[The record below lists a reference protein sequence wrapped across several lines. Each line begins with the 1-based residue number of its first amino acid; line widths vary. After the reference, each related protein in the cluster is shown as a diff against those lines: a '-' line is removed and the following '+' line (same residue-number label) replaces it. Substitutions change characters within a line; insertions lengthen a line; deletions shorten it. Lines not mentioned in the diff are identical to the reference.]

1 MPTLSR
7 IASADPRT
15 KVASFW
21 TPLPSHYKR
30 EFVQTI
36 GRALARSKAP
46 PANAVPSSK
55 ARTTFSRRPCSRAC
69 RPAPL
74 NMWRQGFDPRS
85 CRPWQSS
92 RSASPQ
98 RSLGCA
104 LAPLGIRCARIS
116 LQTFGGPDG
125 GVSADYEFL
134 IRRVRRAAGREL
146 RTDRRDRHA
155 RAEHTLGAASL
166 PREVTPPQ
174 TPNSSWAVSAW
185 SNQSCWTG
193 QRAQMAFARRELRRC
208 QNWDSHGPDPRA
220 RPCAVVTSMRAQLV
234 GRSYR
239 VLHRHRPGVASKVVA
254 SRSPG

>member
-1 MPTLSR
+1 MAELSLS
-7 IASADPRT
+7 ITSAESWLCSSASRYPMRKDL
-15 KVASFW
+15 ASD
-21 TPLPSHYKR
+21 L
-30 EFVQTI
+30 
-36 GRALARSKAP
+36 
-46 PANAVPSSK
+46 
-55 ARTTFSRRPCSRAC
+55 RRPGR
-69 RPAPL
+69 R
-74 NMWRQGFDPRS
+74 G
-85 CRPWQSS
+85 
-92 RSASPQ
+92 
-98 RSLGCA
+98 LGR
-104 LAPLGIRCARIS
+104 LRV
-116 LQTFGGPDG
+116 PD
-125 GVSADYEFL
+125 
-134 IRRVRRAAGREL
+134 RRVRRAAGREL